1 MIVAY
6 TFTPTMKPAINQL
19 FVNVNISI
27 NHFAL
32 CILLKKTGYFAVHRN
47 DTRGVSPNKT
57 IQVIHVR

>member
-6 TFTPTMKPAINQL
+6 MFTPTMKPAINKL
-19 FVNVNISI
+19 FVKVNISI

-47 DTRGVSPNKT
+47 DTGGVSPKLFNLFM
-57 IQVIHVR
+57 